1 MRLLFKLLRKNV
13 YWGQLMG
20 FALANVV
27 GAVIVLLGSRAY
39 GDALRL
45 MDSSRG
51 LFNSDFVVLSKPVS
65 SVSTIAGVLGHGP
78 KTFSDEEIVAL
89 KQLGGVS
96 RVEKFRTAA
105 FPVYGVVS
113 LGDFEVSTEMFI
125 ESVPDDFLELKDNV
139 EWTASTSGKF
149 VPMVVP
155 RAYLNFYNY
164 GFAAARGMPQIGETL
179 FATVPVSLIVR
190 GTAGQQVVY
199 DGKIVGFTNNLNTI
213 LVPDDFLLE
222 ANLQFA
228 PNSAESVTR
237 VIVKSDGSST
247 DELMTFIAEH
257 NYVVDGNGD
266 ASIRLLSIVR
276 IIIGGVV
283 GVGVIVVLL
292 AFYLLLTSILLMV
305 EKNRYKNNVLHQ
317 LGYPDSVISF
327 PYQMLAVV
335 VDVSVW
341 VVALGITL
349 WGYPTGISFIQKIS
363 PGFVSFEFGTAIL
376 LSLLL
381 CTFFVLI
388 HIYIIRR
395 KIR

>member
-1 MRLLFKLLRKNV
+1 MKLLFKLLRKNV

-27 GAVIVLLGSRAY
+27 GAVIILFGSRAY
-39 GDALRL
+39 GDALKL

-51 LFNSDFVVLSKPVS
+51 LFSSDFVVLSKPVS
-65 SVSTIAGVLGHGP
+65 SVSTFVGALGYGP
-78 KTFSDEEIVAL
+78 KTFSDVDVAAL
-89 KQLGGVS
+89 EQVKGVS

-125 ESVPDDFLELKDNV
+125 ESVPDDFLELKDDV
-139 EWTASTSGKF
+139 EWTASTDSRF

-164 GFAAARGMPQIGETL
+164 GFAAARGMPQIGESL
-179 FATVPVSLIVR
+179 FAAVPVRLIAR
-190 GTAGQQVVY
+190 GPAEQVVY
-199 DGKIVGFTNNLNTI
+199 EGKIVGFTNNLNTI
-213 LVPDDFLLE
+213 LVPDDFLVE

-237 VIVKSDGSST
+237 VIVESDGSST

-266 ASIRLLSIVR
+266 VSMRLLSIVR
-276 IIIGGVV
+276 IVIGGVV
-283 GVGVIVVLL
+283 AVGVIVVLL
-292 AFYLLLTSILLMV
+292 AFYLLLISILLMV

-317 LGYPDSVISF
+317 LGYSDARISF
-327 PYQMLAVV
+327 PYQVLAVA
-335 VDVSVW
+335 VDVFVW
-341 VVALGITL
+341 VIALAVTL
-349 WGYPTGISFIQKIS
+349 WVYPLAVSFIQKIS
-363 PGFVSFEFGTAIL
+363 PGFVSLEYGTTVL

-381 CTFFVLI
+381 CAFFVLI
-388 HIYIIRR
+388 HVCIIRR